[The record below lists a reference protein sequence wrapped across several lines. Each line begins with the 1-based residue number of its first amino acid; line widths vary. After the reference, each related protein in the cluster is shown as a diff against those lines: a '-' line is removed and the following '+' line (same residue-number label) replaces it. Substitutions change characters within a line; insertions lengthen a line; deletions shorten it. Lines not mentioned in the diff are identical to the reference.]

1 MEKYNLV
8 FTDQKPKY
16 IQLYGHIK
24 KLMDMGY
31 VEDGEKLPT
40 MREMSSF
47 LHVNKSTVISAYEK
61 LKSEGLALLKVGS
74 GTYAKKKELSLNF
87 KKAYKRTFKNLS
99 KDDLKEYIDYTGEA
113 ACSEYF
119 PVTKFKE
126 VIDEV
131 LDRDG
136 SQALSYTDSEGYEGL
151 RASIG
156 KKFWGSSSYKDKI
169 LIVTGA
175 QQGID
180 LISKT
185 MINVNDSVIVEKPTY
200 SGALSV
206 FVNRRANIFDIEMQ
220 DDGIDLEKM
229 EKVLKANK
237 IKCFYTMS
245 YFQNPTGITTS
256 KAKKM
261 AILNLAKIY
270 DFYIIED
277 DYLSDMRY
285 DKSIEYT
292 TYKSLDHYN
301 RVFYI
306 KSFSKI
312 FLPGI
317 RIGYLI
323 PPKKYLEACQNYKL
337 STDIG
342 TSTLMQR
349 ALELYIEKGYFEE
362 YLEKLLVIYE
372 SKYAFMKEKIDN
384 ILGPYVNF
392 IAPSGGFSF
401 YLEIK
406 KDNINS
412 MELFYKALEK
422 KVILSPGV
430 LYYKNEEEGER
441 YFKLAYA
448 EIEDEAIVKG
458 LKLIRDCFEAS
469 SHRKE

>member
-1 MEKYNLV
+1 MEKYILD
-8 FTDQKPKY
+8 FTDQVPKY
-16 IQLYGHIK
+16 IQLYNHIK
-24 KLMDMGY
+24 YLIEKGL
-31 VEDGEKLPT
+31 VKDGEKLPPL
-40 MREMSSF
+40 REMALF

-61 LKSEGLALLKVGS
+61 LKSEGLAVLKVGS
-74 GTYAKKKELSLNF
+74 GTYIKRKELSFNF
-87 KKAYKRTFKNLS
+87 KRVYKRIYKSLS
-99 KDDLKEYIDYTGEA
+99 KENLKEYVDFTGEA

-119 PVTKFKE
+119 PVAKFKE

-131 LDRDG
+131 LERDG
-136 SQALSYTDSEGYEGL
+136 SEALSYTDSEGYEGL
-151 RASIG
+151 RASIS
-156 KKFWGSSSYKDKI
+156 KKFWGSSLNKDKL

-180 LISKT
+180 LISKAI
-185 MINVNDSVIVEKPTY
+185 ININDSVIVEKPTY

-206 FVNRRANIFDIEMQ
+206 FINRRANVFDVEMQ

-229 EKVLKANK
+229 EKILKSNK
-237 IKCFYTMS
+237 VKCFYTMS

-285 DKSIEYT
+285 DKSIEYS
-292 TYKSLDHYN
+292 TYRSLDPYN

-323 PPKKYLEACQNYKL
+323 PPKKYLETCQNYKL

-349 ALELYIEKGYFEE
+349 ALQLYIEKGYYEE
-362 YLEKLLVIYE
+362 YLEKLRCIYE
-372 SKYAFMKEKIDN
+372 HKYAFIKDKIN
-384 ILGPYVNF
+384 EILGSYVKF

-406 KDNINS
+406 NDCINS
-412 MELFYKALEK
+412 MELFHKALEK

-430 LYYKNEEEGER
+430 LYYKNEAEGGK
-441 YFKLAYA
+441 YFKLAYS
-448 EIEDEAIVKG
+448 EIEDEVIIKG
-458 LKLIRDCFEAS
+458 LNSIRDCFEALTL
-469 SHRKE
+469 